1 MKKISEDNSQSCGS
15 CRFLTRHKTFE
26 VPCINNGK
34 ISTSKSCS
42 SHSPDVFNLVNS
54 PQEKN
59 TLQELAKTLVHMSPS
74 QLLVLSELCKHER
87 KTRKKGFYLMQR
99 VYVRIQG
106 NKNYFS
112 NFVEAYVLMAEKNQI
127 LLVDEGCGHHWYLDF
142 DKKLNDS
149 LYTES
154 QFTKLRE
161 EMIENRAFI
170 DPEIANQKRKL
181 ESAKLAKALNLQ
193 EAESAGLG
201 PKKKKSRKDLFDIAQ
216 KISRGY
222 IRKSARDSFDEDDEV
237 EVKIEHDL

>member
-1 MKKISEDNSQSCGS
+1 
-15 CRFLTRHKTFE
+15 
-26 VPCINNGK
+26 
-34 ISTSKSCS
+34 
-42 SHSPDVFNLVNS
+42 
-54 PQEKN
+54 
-59 TLQELAKTLVHMSPS
+59 MSPS
-74 QLLVLSELCKHER
+74 QLLVLAELCKHER

-161 EMIENRAFI
+161 EMIENKAFI
-170 DPEIANQKRKL
+170 DPEIANQKRKF

-193 EAESAGLG
+193 EAENAGIA

-216 KISRGY
+216 RISRGY
-222 IRKSARDSFDEDDEV
+222 IRKSARDSFDDEDEV